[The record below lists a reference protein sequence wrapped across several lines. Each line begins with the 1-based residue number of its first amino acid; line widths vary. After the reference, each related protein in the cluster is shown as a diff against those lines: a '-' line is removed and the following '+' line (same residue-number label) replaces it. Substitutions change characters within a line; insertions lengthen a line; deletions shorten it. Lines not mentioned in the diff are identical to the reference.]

1 MHYKQVPHVYCLGP
15 SKLSK
20 TVGMLSCYVSHGET
34 EARGGA
40 EKRPGRGRTGPHPC
54 HSASSHPPSRALAP
68 AADTTRSL
76 GSGWRGRTKLFASLG
91 DGARD
96 EPPELLPNTT
106 NLSEVLRAGGRG
118 GWRRPGLSF
127 GVAMAARSSFQ
138 TWLYQQS
145 SDGSACDRLKP
156 RG

>member
-1 MHYKQVPHVYCLGP
+1 MGKPKHE
-15 SKLSK
+15 
-20 TVGMLSCYVSHGET
+20 GEQRSDLA
-34 EARGGA
+34 EAEQG
-40 EKRPGRGRTGPHPC
+40 
-54 HSASSHPPSRALAP
+54 PSRATVP
-68 AADTTRSL
+68 AAIRLLVPLHQLRTPRGVS
-76 GSGWRGRTKLFASLG
+76 GRTKLFASLG

-96 EPPELLPNTT
+96 ELPELLPNTT

-118 GWRRPGLSF
+118 GWRKPGLSF